1 MITTLLA
8 MLSQRHSQGISGED
22 RAWTV
27 YRTMD
32 LEVWGRVRGDTRFR
46 GMYRVAFR
54 EGSVEVPRYEW
65 TEDVGYMMNSL

>member
-1 MITTLLA
+1 
-8 MLSQRHSQGISGED
+8 
-22 RAWTV
+22 
-27 YRTMD
+27 MD
-32 LEVWGRVRGDTRFR
+32 LEVWGRVRGDTRLR